1 VVQEVGVCFVCLRSN
16 HETSNCPR
24 NPWSR
29 CGILGCYGGH
39 HHLLHPEVGETM
51 TPDWNQRPEAAESF
65 VEDVPT
71 ADDMA
76 GEVLPEGLR
85 LSGELDRLTERMD
98 QLERASKMRTDVL
111 ENENKG
117 LRKELREA
125 LESRNCLELEIRGL
139 RDRLGFL
146 ESTLLKQQLE
156 SALLA
161 QQKASAEIVPVGCLR
176 SDPGSPRDVSRTEG
190 HPVRSA
196 AEEDT
201 SDDELLA
208 EFEDLGEE
216 PRGQEVWWGGI
227 LEPLGEMP
235 LEPEPAE
242 IMNDLI
248 QFEEDLAS
256 TPDDVFGTL
265 EVKDRRAEEL
275 SLLLEEFTTERD
287 WEFSKEELL
296 SPPDCELRAEKLH
309 PSCGEILA
317 PEKVEPFVEGSVAAR
332 DGLGSP
338 TPCPT
343 HGWGLIGDDQNTD
356 RVLRRLAYIR
366 RFVNSCWGRFRPLS
380 RELSTVEIDLAKGHL
395 DELRRQEGF
404 QRGDSSVGWKDDFL
418 L

>member
-39 HHLLHPEVGETM
+39 HHLLHPEVGETV
-51 TPDWNQRPEAAESF
+51 TPDWNQRPEAVESF

-76 GEVLPEGLR
+76 GEVLSESLR
-85 LSGELDRLTERMD
+85 LSGELDQLTRRMD
-98 QLERASKMRTDVL
+98 ELEKASRVRTGIL
-111 ENENKG
+111 ENENNG

-125 LESRNCLELEIRGL
+125 LESRNCLELEIGVL
-139 RDRLGFL
+139 RDKLGFL

-161 QQKASAEIVPVGCLR
+161 QQKASAEVVPVGCLR

-208 EFEDLGEE
+208 EFEDRGEE

-265 EVKDRRAEEL
+265 EVEDQRAEEL
-275 SLLLEEFTTERD
+275 SLLLEEFTTERG
-287 WEFSKEELL
+287 WEVSKEGFLL
-296 SPPDCELRAEKLH
+296 PPDGELRAERLH
-309 PSCGEILA
+309 PSGGEFLA
-317 PEKVEPFVEGSVAAR
+317 PENSGPFIEGPVAAR

-338 TPCPT
+338 SPCPT
-343 HGWGLIGDDQNTD
+343 HGWGLIGNDQNTD